1 MLISVLAL
9 ALIFSLDSLAQGGPG
24 GGPGRGFNMTEDDV
38 KERVANT
45 AETLGLS
52 EDQHKKVEKIELD
65 FYNRMQVERQKRMNA
80 GGQPSPGEREAMR
93 EEMSRMRDERDAK
106 YKEILNDEQY
116 TKWKEL
122 QEQRRSEMQ
131 QQRRNNPDGEGEG
144 GDRPARG
151 RGRG

>member
-9 ALIFSLDSLAQGGPG
+9 ALDGLGQGGPG